1 MLINFYLALKQIS
14 GLNINCATNND
25 KQSPATLWGRTTYNM
40 LYTVSS
46 RWTPLNLKAETFSQ
60 IFHVFF
66 SHVGWTTGETAGP
79 SHAITCRVV
88 GEQVAH
94 SLQSGPGGECC
105 AAVCH
110 PTWGHCAGAGSWPR
124 SGSTVCSQTAH
135 GPHRPPYRGGLL
147 RVHAPGEVE
156 RVEQTSQIQ
165 VYLIHVGCYCYE
177 ECLWKRVK
185 AHSFVVAS
193 SALLK
198 QTHCKPLKRKC
209 TISEK
214 IRTLAT
220 YFVTSP
226 ASELPELSVS

>member
-1 MLINFYLALKQIS
+1 MARYSESVNLQVSIKCSTLIGYSVITMLINFHLALKQIS

-25 KQSPATLWGRTTYNM
+25 KQSPATLWGRTMYNM

-46 RWTPLNLKAETFSQ
+46 RWTPLNLKAESFSQ

-110 PTWGHCAGAGSWPR
+110 PTWGHCAGAGPWPR

-156 RVEQTSQIQ
+156 RVE
-165 VYLIHVGCYCYE
+165 
-177 ECLWKRVK
+177 
-185 AHSFVVAS
+185 
-193 SALLK
+193 
-198 QTHCKPLKRKC
+198 
-209 TISEK
+209 
-214 IRTLAT
+214 
-220 YFVTSP
+220 
-226 ASELPELSVS
+226 